1 MLNNLYN
8 FRLFT
13 GVAFYTF
20 AQFLGDVGGDIFMTV
35 ALTGI
40 ISTPGPIICVFII
53 TRVGRKTTVW
63 IFQFLT
69 GLCFIALL
77 MIPRGAYSNDWP
89 RLLFAGIGFAS
100 MAVSQQTIIILY
112 ANKAA
117 VYIYPLHKI
126 IINASFGCPHLLKVT

>member
-1 MLNNLYN
+1 MLNFWSNNTITVIFFTYLQTDNIIINVLFN

-13 GVAFYTF
+13 GIAFYTF
-20 AQFLGDVGGDIFMTV
+20 AQFLGGIGGNIFLTV

-53 TRVGRKTTVW
+53 TRVGRRTTVW

-69 GLCFIALL
+69 GMCFVALL
-77 MIPRGAYSNDWP
+77 MIPRDVYPQDWP

-100 MAVSQQTIIILY
+100 MAVSHSQQTMT
-112 ANKAA
+112 K
-117 VYIYPLHKI
+117 
-126 IINASFGCPHLLKVT
+126 

>member
-1 MLNNLYN
+1 MLKYLDN

-13 GVAFYTF
+13 GIAFYTF
-20 AQFLGDVGGDIFMTV
+20 AQFLGGVGGNIFMTV

-40 ISTPGPIICVFII
+40 ISTPGPIVCVFII

-77 MIPRGAYSNDWP
+77 MTPRGEYSNDWP
-89 RLLFAGIGFAS
+89 RLLYAGIGFAS
-100 MAVSQQTIIILY
+100 MAVSQQTITMLY
-112 ANKAA
+112 KQC
-117 VYIYPLHKI
+117 VGLHL
-126 IINASFGCPHLLKVT
+126 SP